1 MFIDTLLTLIHALT
15 FLEIA
20 KVIAVSAAVFCILVI
35 FLVIF
40 LKCHIALY
48 GNNDKGLDVL
58 DANVERWRTIM
69 NHHHD
74 DTP

>member
-1 MFIDTLLTLIHALT
+1 MFIDTLLTLLQALT
-15 FLEIA
+15 FIEVA
-20 KVIAVSAAVFCILVI
+20 KVIAVSASVFCILMI

-48 GNNDKGLDVL
+48 GNNDKGLDTL

-69 NHHHD
+69 KQHHD